1 MEDERKR
8 LYELCRENGIDVHHK
23 TGIPKLTELLVEA
36 GIAFET
42 ADYSETAHLD
52 PEDAAYRQEKV
63 LGAQTTDPDI
73 MDDKDVIAEMR
84 DQLSQIEA
92 TSESKEEV
100 ERAREKVA
108 MATEALDKK
117 IARRKAQEV
126 RKSDRVE
133 CVALTRFHVQKTDL
147 GEADASG
154 VSIKV
159 APGTRMM
166 LPHGKAVGLEARG
179 QVRIV

>member
-8 LYELCRENGIDVHHK
+8 LYDLCRENGIDVHSR

-36 GIAFET
+36 GIAFE
-42 ADYSETAHLD
+42 AAEYSETAHLD
-52 PEDAAYRQEKV
+52 PEDPAYRQEKV

-73 MDDKDVIAEMR
+73 MDDKDIIAEMR
-84 DQLSQIEA
+84 DQLTQIEA
-92 TSESKEEV
+92 TSENKEEV
-100 ERAREKVA
+100 ARAREKVA
-108 MATEALDKK
+108 LATEALDKK
-117 IARRKAQEV
+117 IARKKAQEA
-126 RKSDRVE
+126 RKGDRVE
-133 CVALTRFHVQKTDL
+133 CVALTKFHVQKTDL

-159 APGTRMM
+159 TPGTHMM
-166 LPHGKAVGLEARG
+166 LPHGKAIGLQARG